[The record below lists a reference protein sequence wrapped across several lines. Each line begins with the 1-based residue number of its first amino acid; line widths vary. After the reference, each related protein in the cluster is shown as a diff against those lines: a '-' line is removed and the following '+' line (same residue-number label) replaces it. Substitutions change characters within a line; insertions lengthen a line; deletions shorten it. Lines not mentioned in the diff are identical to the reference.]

1 MTQQFNQYI
10 FDYIKIL
17 VNLQDPTKAKESNE
31 LNAEEDIDSKMAE
44 ILNDIEELFIEPVFF
59 MHYLHCAYKLFYFYV
74 CKIFLQ
80 QSLLF

>member
-10 FDYIKIL
+10 FDYIRIL

-31 LNAEEDIDSKMAE
+31 LNAEEDIDSKIAE
-44 ILNDIEELFIEPVFF
+44 ILNNIEKLFKKPVFF
-59 MHYLHCAYKLFYFYV
+59 MQYLHCTYKLFYFYV
-74 CKIFLQ
+74 CKIFLH